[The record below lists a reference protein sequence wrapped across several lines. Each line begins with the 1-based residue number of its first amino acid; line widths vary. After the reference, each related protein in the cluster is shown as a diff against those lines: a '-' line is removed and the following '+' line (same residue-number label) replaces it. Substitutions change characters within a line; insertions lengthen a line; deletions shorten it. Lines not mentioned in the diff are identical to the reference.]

1 MFSAGRSVGE
11 DHMGQWPSEQIQAAP
26 ASGRGSGWLARAGLG
41 WVTALASGVAVILA
55 GVLTLVFAATLA
67 VAVVLAAALFALY
80 ALAMRAKRSRRQDDA
95 RVLIEARRVGHSW
108 VAYGWDQRSR

>member
-1 MFSAGRSVGE
+1 
-11 DHMGQWPSEQIQAAP
+11 MGQWASEQIEAAP
-26 ASGRGSGWLARAGLG
+26 SPRGAGWLARAGLG
-41 WVTALASGVAVILA
+41 WMTALASGVAVILA

-80 ALAMRAKRSRRQDDA
+80 ALAVRAKRSRRENGP
-95 RVLIEARRVGHSW
+95 VLIEARRIGHSW

>member
-1 MFSAGRSVGE
+1 
-11 DHMGQWPSEQIQAAP
+11 MGQWASEQIEAAP
-26 ASGRGSGWLARAGLG
+26 AVRGSGWLARAGLG

-67 VAVVLAAALFALY
+67 VAVVLAGALFALY
-80 ALAMRAKRSRRQDDA
+80 ALAVRAKRGRREA
-95 RVLIEARRVGHSW
+95 GPVLIEARRVGHSW

>member
-1 MFSAGRSVGE
+1 
-11 DHMGQWPSEQIQAAP
+11 MGQWASEQIAG
-26 ASGRGSGWLARAGLG
+26 ASPSRGANWLARTGLG

-67 VAVVLAAALFALY
+67 VAVVLAGALCALY
-80 ALAMRAKRSRRQDDA
+80 ALAVRGRRSRRVEGA
-95 RVLIEARRVGHSW
+95 PVLIEARRVGHSW